1 MTSLEL
7 IVQQLGKEPQV
18 VPLAKAM
25 VVGRSRRVDLTV
37 DDDELGREQFRIGFD
52 GDEPFLEALGTT
64 NQTLVDGTVLPAG
77 SKRPLFAGTQIRVG
91 RTTFTLRTAQRTEPS
106 RPGGD
111 FQDATLVAPRP
122 SGPRTPP
129 PPPPAPP
136 DSSDTSEPMRTM
148 QGVRPG
154 SRQPD
159 PTPMPAKTPPPAP
172 SAEPEQTIQMRG
184 GYRPGQAMP
193 PTPAPPPPP
202 NDTSAPERTIAAPR
216 PGPGRPTPPP
226 PPAAPPAPPRTQA
239 MPAKKPPGPETTAPG
254 VSPAAKAQPPQS
266 APPVRPTTIA
276 VMPVD
281 VAAEIGKADAAE
293 GARAVDVEA
302 RLHESTPRL
311 FVKCEGM
318 KRRVRL
324 MKARNMLGRAEA
336 VDVCLPNESV
346 SEQHAEI
353 LFDGSTWTL
362 RDRGS
367 TNGSFVDN
375 THLRGGSQELVRHS
389 LIGLGNVR
397 AIFLFNDRRD
407 RGGQRRL
414 EERAMRLLVQAGRLQ
429 ADAAREAIRV
439 ARADEGQSIAEL
451 LLMDTPL
458 SPAEWAT
465 AVHTARTQR
474 SFLDVI
480 RPMLERF
487 RRNRRAAP
495 KKP

>member
-18 VPLAKAM
+18 VPLAKDI
-25 VVGRSRRVDLTV
+25 VVGRSRRADLTV
-37 DDDELGREQFRIGFD
+37 DDEELGREQFRIGFD

-64 NQTLVDGTVLPAG
+64 NQTLVDGTVLAAG

-91 RTTFTLRTAQRTEPS
+91 RTTFTLRAAQGTEPS
-106 RPGGD
+106 RPGAD

-122 SGPRTPP
+122 SGPRAS
-129 PPPPAPP
+129 PPAPP
-136 DSSDTSEPMRTM
+136 SPPERSDTSEPLRTM

-172 SAEPEQTIQMRG
+172 TAEPEQTIQMRG

-193 PTPAPPPPP
+193 STPTPPPP
-202 NDTSAPERTIAAPR
+202 NDAPAPDRTIAAPR
-216 PGPGRPTPPP
+216 PGPGAAARPTPPSP
-226 PPAAPPAPPRTQA
+226 PPAPSPAAPRTQPL
-239 MPAKKPPGPETTAPG
+239 PAKKPPGPETTAPG
-254 VSPAAKAQPPQS
+254 VSPAAKADPLPP
-266 APPVRPTTIA
+266 ARPTTIA
-276 VMPVD
+276 VKPVD
-281 VAAEIGKADAAE
+281 VAAEIGKADSAE
-293 GARAVDVEA
+293 GARVVDIEA

-311 FVKCEGM
+311 FVKCDGM

-414 EERAMRLLVQAGRLQ
+414 EERAMKLLVQAGRLQ
-429 ADAAREAIRV
+429 ADAAREATRV
-439 ARADEGQSIAEL
+439 ARADDGQSIAEL